1 MDASDP
7 QGELLPS
14 QPERAG
20 LDAESY
26 RKLRAFFEG
35 EAIRTAEVV
44 GSLKRQFHLLR
55 TLVMGTLIGALALS
69 VGVGIFSFKQLR
81 LMRDQ
86 LTEARASLARATN
99 EFSKVREPAIRS
111 FIASLQ
117 SFAQSNRDFQPVF
130 DRYRRFLFMYYPP
143 STPVA
148 GGPPSVPGK

>member
-1 MDASDP
+1 
-7 QGELLPS
+7 
-14 QPERAG
+14 
-20 LDAESY
+20 
-26 RKLRAFFEG
+26 
-35 EAIRTAEVV
+35 
-44 GSLKRQFHLLR
+44 
-55 TLVMGTLIGALALS
+55 
-69 VGVGIFSFKQLR
+69 
-81 LMRDQ
+81 MRDQ